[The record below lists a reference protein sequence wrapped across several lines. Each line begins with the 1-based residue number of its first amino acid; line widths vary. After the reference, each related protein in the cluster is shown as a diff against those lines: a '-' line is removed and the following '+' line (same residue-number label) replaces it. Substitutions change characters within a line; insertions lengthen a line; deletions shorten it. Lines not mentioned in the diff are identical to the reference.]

1 MRNDRFF
8 ALMLVLLI
16 ALSGS
21 AVAAPATVQYVVHG
35 AQNLIDTYREIF
47 ADFTAQTG
55 IPVEVVPTTG
65 GQKGKWEKV
74 LTLVA
79 GGVSPDVVGGVS
91 TEFGEFAI
99 SGLLRPL
106 DDLIRASRVR
116 MDALVPP
123 FVDALQLGGKQ
134 YLLPYGSSALAMFYN
149 VRLLDTAGLA
159 YPPREWNTREW
170 DYPTFVEYAK
180 KLTITAPDGS
190 INQYGIA
197 GIFWDSWITLP
208 YPWGGRWVSDDLR
221 TFEGTR
227 PDTVASVQ
235 ALQDLIY
242 EHRVMFNGTGQTN
255 FVSHKGGMAGL
266 GTWSLAALAQSD
278 VDWDFMPWFRV
289 KDRAQ
294 AAIFPIGYG
303 ILSTSDKLEESW
315 ELVRWLTW
323 NEKANLEYATAAG
336 AIPSLRSNLPAWRNH
351 WRSVV
356 GRPVSADVVIEQ
368 AGLYFGIVQ
377 IRKSPAFWTINDIM
391 GAAVRQVTANN
402 KSAQAALEEV
412 APQIQSLLEETAPR
426 FD

>member
-1 MRNDRFF
+1 MRNGK
-8 ALMLVLLI
+8 LLVLVLALLI
-16 ALSGS
+16 TLSGS
-21 AVAAPATVQYVVHG
+21 TLAAPATVQYVVHG
-35 AQNLIDTYREIF
+35 AQALIDAYREIF

-55 IPVEVVPTTG
+55 IPVEVIATTG

-106 DDLIRASRVR
+106 DDLIRTSRVR

-123 FVDALQLGGKQ
+123 FIEALQLGGKQ
-134 YLLPYGSSALAMFYN
+134 YLLPYGSSALVMFYN
-149 VRLLDTAGLA
+149 TQHLDTAGLA
-159 YPPREWNTREW
+159 YPPREWNTRDW
-170 DYPTFVEYAK
+170 DYSAFVQYAK
-180 KLTITAPDGS
+180 KLTIPTPDGG

-227 PDTVASVQ
+227 PDTIASLQ

-242 EHRVMFNGTGQTN
+242 EHQVMPNGGGQGN
-255 FVSHKGGMAGL
+255 FVSHKGSMAGL
-266 GTWSLAALAQSD
+266 GTWSLAALATSD

-303 ILSTSDKLEESW
+303 ILSTSKNMDESW
-315 ELVRWLTW
+315 ELIRWLTW
-323 NEKANLEYATAAG
+323 NEKGNLEYATAAG

-351 WRSVV
+351 WRETV
-356 GRPVSADVVIEQ
+356 GRPISADVVIEQ
-368 AGLYFGIVQ
+368 AGLYGGIVQ

-391 GAAVRQVTANN
+391 GAAAREVTANR

-412 APQIQSLLEETAPR
+412 APQIQALLEETAP
-426 FD
+426 